1 MKQMT
6 SPIFLPNGDYEKPT
20 FLGNIWII
28 IAWQDLLVFKLRNSV
43 HKKLKNLGD
52 IVWIIIIWERDKP

>member
-1 MKQMT
+1 MT
-6 SPIFLPNGDYEKPT
+6 SPIFLPNGDYEKLVQYINHYCMT
-20 FLGNIWII
+20 RS
-28 IAWQDLLVFKLRNSV
+28 ASLLRDFKLRNSV